1 MLKKVLEKFSLST
14 ESRNRLLNGCIESP
28 EEFREVAQ
36 AILSGHFLV

>member
-28 EEFREVAQ
+28 EWTF
-36 AILSGHFLV
+36 SGSTEE